1 MQDTSS
7 QQDIDHKIAKVAQ
20 RFSGEVALAARNLA
34 TGEEMRFNADKV
46 YGTASTIKLAVL
58 IEVFH
63 RVRAG
68 TLHLQERVE
77 MHESDIVRGSGVLKE
92 LSPGLQPT
100 IGDLATLMVIVSD
113 NTATNMLIDRVGGV
127 DVINQT
133 VQGRYGLS
141 TMVLH
146 NRVDFE
152 RIGNEIRR
160 FGESSAA
167 DLMRLV
173 ALLIRGEVVDPA
185 ASRQMLDIMRRQQYL
200 DQVPRYF
207 AYNPYAKELK
217 LVQNFSVAAKT
228 GFFPGTR
235 VDAGAIF
242 LPGDIAI
249 AYCAMAQ
256 YGTDV
261 SMAPENQGAIV
272 NGILGRLM
280 LERWWPQGHG
290 TAPVLQT
297 PYLETFAG

>member
-7 QQDIDHKIAKVAQ
+7 PQDIDHKMPQVAQ

-63 RVRAG
+63 RARAG

-133 VQGRYGLS
+133 VDALS
-141 TMVLH
+141 KA
-146 NRVDFE
+146 
-152 RIGNEIRR
+152 I
-160 FGESSAA
+160 SAA
-167 DLMRLV
+167 YREGM
-173 ALLIRGEVVDPA
+173 
-185 ASRQMLDIMRRQQYL
+185 
-200 DQVPRYF
+200 
-207 AYNPYAKELK
+207 
-217 LVQNFSVAAKT
+217 
-228 GFFPGTR
+228 
-235 VDAGAIF
+235 
-242 LPGDIAI
+242 
-249 AYCAMAQ
+249 
-256 YGTDV
+256 
-261 SMAPENQGAIV
+261 V
-272 NGILGRLM
+272 NGIPT
-280 LERWWPQGHG
+280 WQGWIG
-290 TAPVLQT
+290 IPLPRTSR
-297 PYLETFAG
+297 